1 MYTFDS
7 QKLKATEI
15 YPHVLSISNKNI
27 KSPLDGIDEI
37 LNLVSGTPTTP
48 VDNANIDAIR

>member
-7 QKLKATEI
+7 QKLKATET
-15 YPHVLSISNKNI
+15 YLHVRSISNKNI
-27 KSPLDGIDEI
+27 QSPLDGIDEI

>member
-27 KSPLDGIDEI
+27 QSPLHGIVEI
-37 LNLVSGTPTTP
+37 LNLVSTTP
-48 VDNANIDAIR
+48 PTLVDNANIDAIR